1 MSNKEIEDLKTLI
14 KALDIRLRN
23 EELSQEEYDNLQI
36 QKATHQL
43 TNPLRLRFVRREIAR
58 VKTFIRQ
65 HELGIN
71 VKTENA

>member
-1 MSNKEIEDLKTLI
+1 MKSREEYTKFSLDELKEKLAET
-14 KALDIRLRN
+14 
-23 EELSQEEYDNLQI
+23 QEEYDNLLI

-43 TNPLRLRFVRREIAR
+43 TNPLRLRFVRRDIAR

>member
-1 MSNKEIEDLKTLI
+1 MKSREEYTKFSLEDL
-14 KALDIRLRN
+14 N
-23 EELSQEEYDNLQI
+23 EKLAATQEEYDNLLI

-71 VKTENA
+71 VNTEKA

>member
-1 MSNKEIEDLKTLI
+1 MKSREEYTKFSLEDLKDKLAET
-14 KALDIRLRN
+14 
-23 EELSQEEYDNLQI
+23 QEEYDNLLI

-58 VKTFIRQ
+58 VKTFIHQ

-71 VKTENA
+71 INTEKA